1 MMSVDSTP
9 HLFEIH
15 PGTQTFLSFFKV
27 AFSNSSPGFL
37 KIFQRD
43 LKKKK
48 KINLRKQDKRRAKE
62 VAGLIKT
69 VADEQYLS
77 LRNRKKI
84 SKDLK
89 QELRES
95 SDL

>member
-37 KIFQRD
+37 KIFQRN

-48 KINLRKQDKRRAKE
+48 NLRKQDKRRAKK

-95 SDL
+95 SDP

>member
-37 KIFQRD
+37 KIFQRN

-48 KINLRKQDKRRAKE
+48 NLRKQDKRRAKE

-77 LRNRKKI
+77 LRNREKI

-89 QELRES
+89 KELRES
-95 SDL
+95 SDP

>member
-1 MMSVDSTP
+1 MSVDSTP

-48 KINLRKQDKRRAKE
+48 KNLRKQEKRRAKE

>member
-15 PGTQTFLSFFKV
+15 PGTQPFLSFFKV

-43 LKKKK
+43 LKKK
-48 KINLRKQDKRRAKE
+48 NLRKQDKRRAKE

>member
-43 LKKKK
+43 LKKK
-48 KINLRKQDKRRAKE
+48 NLRKQEKRRAKE